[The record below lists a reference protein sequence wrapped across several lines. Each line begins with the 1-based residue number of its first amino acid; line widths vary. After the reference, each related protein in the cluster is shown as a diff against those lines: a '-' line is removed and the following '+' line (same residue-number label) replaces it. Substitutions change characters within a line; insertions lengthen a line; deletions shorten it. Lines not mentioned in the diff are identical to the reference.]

1 MSERVV
7 FWRELIGRQAE
18 SGVTVDEFCRR
29 QQVSPSSF
37 YDWRRRL
44 AGAAQRRGVA
54 EPTGTTQP
62 KRSAEQ
68 ASLGKPARSA
78 RPATPRFLPVH
89 VAEVALSNEQSSTE
103 PSAPRPAVEL
113 ERADGIRI
121 RVFDGAQRQT
131 ISDVLAALDTVVEGD
146 RG

>member
-1 MSERVV
+1 MSERTV

-29 QQVSPSSF
+29 QQVSVSSF

-44 AGAAQRRGVA
+44 AGAAQRRGAA

-78 RPATPRFLPVH
+78 RPATPRFLPVR
-89 VAEVALSNEQSSTE
+89 VAAVALKNGS
-103 PSAPRPAVEL
+103 PSPQPAVEL

-131 ISDVLAALDTVVEGD
+131 ISDVLAALDGVRLLDGA
-146 RG
+146 RA